1 MSAVMSGPDRRGG
14 AGNRALA
21 YAVLVSFVFHAGLL
35 FLVSLERQARRES
48 PGPGPIVA
56 RLVAPQ
62 PAVLPP
68 RAPAQPEPPKPHAPE
83 PKPPP
88 PKPEAKPKPVVKP
101 VPLPKPSP
109 VPAPRTREPIAQ
121 PEPAAPPQPAP
132 PPVAP
137 APSSSAAVPPAPPAA
152 QTDQAATSAPAP
164 SPDQGT
170 LEAYRIDLMRM
181 ARNYKRYPRVAMDNN
196 WEGRAVV
203 RLVIGANGM
212 TKSLLVVSGTGHEVL
227 DKQALDMIQKAKP
240 RVQIPS
246 ALRGREFTIE
256 IPVIYDLKDQPSG

>member
-1 MSAVMSGPDRRGG
+1 MSGPYGRGG
-14 AGNRALA
+14 AGNRALG
-21 YAVLVSFVFHAGLL
+21 YAILVSFAFHAALL
-35 FLVSLERQARRES
+35 VLVSLERQARRES
-48 PGPGPIVA
+48 STPGPIVA
-56 RLVAPQ
+56 HLVAARPAPAPPQ
-62 PAVLPP
+62 PV
-68 RAPAQPEPPKPHAPE
+68 AQPEPPKPRAE

-101 VPLPKPSP
+101 VPQPKPSP
-109 VPAPRTREPIAQ
+109 VPVPKSVEPTPAPPQAAPTQ
-121 PEPAAPPQPAP
+121 PAAPAAPPAPAAP
-132 PPVAP
+132 AP
-137 APSSSAAVPPAPPAA
+137 APSSAAPAP
-152 QTDQAATSAPAP
+152 QASVEAPAGPTP

-181 ARNYKRYPRVAMDNN
+181 ARNYKRYPRVAIDNN

-212 TKSLLVVSGTGHEVL
+212 TKALTIVTGSGHEVL

-240 RVQIPS
+240 RVQVPA

-256 IPVIYDLKDQPSG
+256 IPVIYDLKDHGA